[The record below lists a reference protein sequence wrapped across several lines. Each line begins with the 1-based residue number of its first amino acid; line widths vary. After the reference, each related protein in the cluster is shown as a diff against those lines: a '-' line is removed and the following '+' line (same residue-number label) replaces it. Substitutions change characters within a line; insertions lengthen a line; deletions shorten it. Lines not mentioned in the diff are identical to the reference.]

1 MKQRGPLVAALV
13 GVVVILLVIVGLI
26 LPKASAV
33 RSKQQEVAKAKQDE
47 SALQLQ
53 LAQLQADAQDAGKE
67 RKLLKSLD
75 AEIPPTADLP
85 GLIRLI
91 NAASNQAAVD
101 FMAMSPGQ
109 PILAPDGRVSL
120 IPTQITVIG
129 QFFAVDQF
137 LFLLETL
144 PRAAKVL
151 SISVAPGP
159 NGVPEL
165 QMDLNVQFYTTDIS
179 AGPGSIA
186 GATQAIPT
194 VGATPS
200 PGESGA
206 PATSGPAPSTGT
218 GG

>member
-13 GVVVILLVIVGLI
+13 GLGVVLLVVVGLI

-33 RSKQQEVAKAKQDE
+33 RSKQQDVAKAKQAE

-101 FMAMSPGQ
+101 FMSISPGQ
-109 PILAPDGRVSL
+109 PSLSPDGRVSL
-120 IPTQITVIG
+120 IPTQISVVG

-159 NGVPEL
+159 EGVSQL
-165 QMDLNVQFYTTDIS
+165 SMALNVQFYTTDIS
-179 AGPGSIA
+179 AGPGSIS
-186 GATQAIPT
+186 GATQAVPAT
-194 VGATPS
+194 GSSPATGAS
-200 PGESGA
+200 SA
-206 PATSGPAPSTGT
+206 PATTGPAPNPTGT
-218 GG
+218 